1 MANGWRAS
9 RRLDKRSCERYPQ
22 VTAKLARE
30 ELWYNA
36 RNMLRHKK
44 AWRRLFGLRG
54 DLWYYSEE
62 AGNKEYLL
70 KIAQFIVPFLAI
82 TVSGI
87 LSYKAIVFN
96 QESFAAQ
103 HQPKLSVEGV
113 IYYQQFFDG
122 MARTGLEY
130 RVYNRGET
138 EASDVHVI
146 GRMWPPKF
154 TQPVGW
160 EFRALSIKAGSSRT
174 QILDMARIPP
184 EDFILYVDGDIY
196 FKNSKGEEQGP
207 SHFCFAWALNK
218 GMLPCR

>member
-36 RNMLRHKK
+36 RKMLRHKK

-122 MARTGLEY
+122 MARTGL
-130 RVYNRGET
+130 
-138 EASDVHVI
+138 
-146 GRMWPPKF
+146 
-154 TQPVGW
+154 
-160 EFRALSIKAGSSRT
+160 
-174 QILDMARIPP
+174 ARISHRTGFLR
-184 EDFILYVDGDIY
+184 EG
-196 FKNSKGEEQGP
+196 GEVQVTESRRDRRLSVAGGRKTACNATKRRIP
-207 SHFCFAWALNK
+207 TSVGN
-218 GMLPCR
+218 